1 MVRAT
6 NSMTLI
12 RSLILLRAIS
22 GQRVLLYGPR
32 GSGKSTLLEQLR
44 VELVRQAVP
53 CGYAPSTAHLDDITR
68 ALTTAYPAV
77 KAAAVR
83 RRTARARLRLAA
95 DRRGGVLLLDHVSE
109 VSNAMVGFM
118 RRMVGG
124 MTGIVLAFDVESD
137 TERAA
142 AIRPGRLGGLPIR
155 MPETSARQLKVLWR
169 RLCRQ
174 QHWVDLSP
182 ALETRL
188 LREAAGRPGWL
199 VQCAALA
206 ADSRYRRDGKLELI
220 NLLCSDTSMALHHG
234 VQALQLLNEAVPFPT
249 NSDSLPMGTG

>member
-12 RSLILLRAIS
+12 RSSILLRAIS

-169 RLCRQ
+169 RLCR
-174 QHWVDLSP
+174 HNTGSICRRRSKRDCCGKPPDAP
-182 ALETRL
+182 A
-188 LREAAGRPGWL
+188 GWFNA
-199 VQCAALA
+199 QPWP
-206 ADSRYRRDGKLELI
+206 RI
-220 NLLCSDTSMALHHG
+220 
-234 VQALQLLNEAVPFPT
+234 AV
-249 NSDSLPMGTG
+249 TGATVSWS